1 MDNRAAVGEEED
13 RKEDDGLRGAV
24 MKQTNWEF
32 NYWAAMDSGCADDGG
47 KIAAILKWDRA
58 EAAAQNQ
65 TQQLFLP
72 QQGPILLE
80 KLAKKKS

>member
-1 MDNRAAVGEEED
+1 MMEE
-13 RKEDDGLRGAV
+13 
-24 MKQTNWEF
+24 
-32 NYWAAMDSGCADDGG
+32 

-65 TQQLFLP
+65 TQQVFLP

-80 KLAKKKS
+80 KLAKKKKKELIFKVEC